1 MESEPSQE
9 ADIMKREDLRAQ
21 DESLVLEGAFKRA
34 RSIDSTRKRRRRRED
49 VTDRLFRYLR
59 ELDR

>member
-1 MESEPSQE
+1 
-9 ADIMKREDLRAQ
+9 MKREDLRAQ

-49 VTDRLFRYLR
+49 FTDRLFRYLR